1 MTKAQQDENVLDRVA
16 KLRLRLDE
24 IDESIASGDSLRTL
38 ELADSLASYTDSILW
53 SATASVRSEP
63 GRTWAE
69 IGGHLGVTRQAAH
82 QRLGSPSPKRTGV
95 R

>member
-1 MTKAQQDENVLDRVA
+1 MSKAQQDQHVLDRVA
-16 KLRLRLDE
+16 ELRVTLDDIE
-24 IDESIASGDSLRTL
+24 ASIASGDSLQTL

-69 IGGHLGVTRQAAH
+69 IGGRLGVTRQAAH
-82 QRLGSPSPKRTGV
+82 QRLGSPSPQRTGA